1 MNRRQPSEQ
10 STPYQFQEKAMGFD
24 DKFLACVQG
33 IDHMC
38 RLEGGL
44 GEKEGRE
51 RERGGQGRER
61 GGDREG
67 EGKTGEGEDR
77 GGRGELHRPVAQ
89 TS

>member
-1 MNRRQPSEQ
+1 
-10 STPYQFQEKAMGFD
+10 MGFD

-33 IDHMC
+33 IDHVC
-38 RLEGGL
+38 HLEGGL

-67 EGKTGEGEDR
+67 PD
-77 GGRGELHRPVAQ
+77 
-89 TS
+89 

>member
-1 MNRRQPSEQ
+1 
-10 STPYQFQEKAMGFD
+10 MGFD

-33 IDHMC
+33 IDHVC
-38 RLEGGL
+38 HLEGGL

-67 EGKTGEGEDR
+67 EGRTGEGE
-77 GGRGELHRPVAQ
+77 GRTEEEEGSFTGRWHKPASSTGVAQ
-89 TS
+89 IS